1 MQTHDIEKNTPVKGH
16 ILIASDIEEESQK
29 FQETLKSFRVV
40 TFLEDNFKIE
50 HAKLVIKESYIASS
64 SEKYIILIANKYEIE
79 AQNKL
84 LKILEEPPH
93 NIIFIIITKHKASL
107 LPTVRSRLPIE
118 VDGDFSEIID
128 ISMDIKKLDLQ
139 TIYNF
144 IQKNKRIHKDD
155 ARVFIQSLLV
165 RQLESDRFLSLES
178 LELFDQGVK
187 LLNLNSNPQTVLLNL
202 LLGIYV
208 HEII

>member
-1 MQTHDIEKNTPVKGH
+1 LRSK
-16 ILIASDIEEESQK
+16 
-29 FQETLKSFRVV
+29 
-40 TFLEDNFKIE
+40 
-50 HAKLVIKESYIASS
+50 
-64 SEKYIILIANKYEIE
+64 IILSDDLDRTLSQVIDKLKGQRIVTPYERDEFLIDDAKSVIHEAYLTSDTIKYLILKANKFNL
-79 AQNKL
+79 ASQNTL
-84 LKILEEPPH
+84 LKILEEPPE

-165 RQLESDRFLSLES
+165 RQLESNRLLSLES
-178 LELFDQGVK
+178 LELFDQGFK

>member
-1 MQTHDIEKNTPVKGH
+1 MRSK
-16 ILIASDIEEESQK
+16 
-29 FQETLKSFRVV
+29 
-40 TFLEDNFKIE
+40 
-50 HAKLVIKESYIASS
+50 
-64 SEKYIILIANKYEIE
+64 IILSDDLDRTLSQVIDKLKGQRIVTPYERDEFLIDDAKSVIHEAYLTSDTIKYLILKANKFNL
-79 AQNKL
+79 ASQNTL
-84 LKILEEPPH
+84 LKILEEPPE

-107 LPTVRSRLPIE
+107 LPTVKSRLPIE

-165 RQLESDRFLSLES
+165 RQLESDRLLSLES